1 MSDIPDDLSLHEL
14 RSHNIERCSKYFPG
28 NHMETWSAND
38 WMVAL
43 TGEVGEL
50 ANVLK
55 KLKRGYD
62 LTRGLDEVHLRAEC
76 AKELGDIQCYLDLLA
91 AKLGVSLATAT
102 KDKFNEVSKRV
113 GYPFTLGP

>member
-1 MSDIPDDLSLHEL
+1 MGDIPDTLDLHEL
-14 RSHNIERCSKYFPG
+14 RNHNLHRCANYFPG
-28 NHMETWSAND
+28 NHLETWSVND

-55 KLKRGYD
+55 KIHRGYD
-62 LTRGLDEVHLRAEC
+62 LTTGMTEDQLRGMA
-76 AKELGDIQCYLDLLA
+76 AKEIGDIQCYLDLLA
-91 AKLGVSLATAT
+91 AKLKISLATAT

-113 GYPFTLGP
+113 GYPGVLR